1 MRVIDID
8 ALCRVFRVFRVCTS
22 RSLHA
27 PARSAS
33 ERGGGGNVLFSLL
46 LRGLGPGRSV
56 TSRVEGRGRVGLKG
70 RRARRRRA
78 RCCRRAGGTGSQPSA
93 ACVARVQA
101 SLRSSFRFVGRHLIS
116 DIISATAA
124 RPGARAPA
132 SRCSC
137 SASRRSCSGFR
148 STTATRR
155 GARAPASRC
164 SAARRDR
171 SAARRRRA
179 TPARRRAPALAPA
192 GNSTRDDRPPG
203 KDGRP

>member
-1 MRVIDID
+1 MPR
-8 ALCRVFRVFRVCTS
+8 LPS
-22 RSLHA
+22 
-27 PARSAS
+27 
-33 ERGGGGNVLFSLL
+33 
-46 LRGLGPGRSV
+46 LGPGRSV
-56 TSRVEGRGRVGLKG
+56 TSRVEGRGRVGLKDG
-70 RRARRRRA
+70 RARRRRA

-137 SASRRSCSGFR
+137 SGFR

-155 GARAPASRC
+155 GARARRRGARAPAWRC

-192 GNSTRDDRPPG
+192 GNSTRDDRPLAKMGGPNVAWLTCN
-203 KDGRP
+203 

>member
-1 MRVIDID
+1 MCVIDID

-56 TSRVEGRGRVGLKG
+56 TSRVEGRGRVGLKDG
-70 RRARRRRA
+70 RARRRRA

-137 SASRRSCSGFR
+137 SCSASRRSCSGFR
-148 STTATRR
+148 STTAATRHA
-155 GARAPASRC
+155 GST
-164 SAARRDR
+164 S
-171 SAARRRRA
+171 
-179 TPARRRAPALAPA
+179 APALAPA
-192 GNSTRDDRPPG
+192 GNSTRDDRPLAKMGGPNVAWLTCN
-203 KDGRP
+203 